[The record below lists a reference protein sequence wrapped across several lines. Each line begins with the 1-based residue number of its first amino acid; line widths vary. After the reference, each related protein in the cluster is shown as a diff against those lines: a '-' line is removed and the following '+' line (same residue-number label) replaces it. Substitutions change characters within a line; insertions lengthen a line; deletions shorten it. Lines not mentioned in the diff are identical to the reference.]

1 MSDHDEQPE
10 TDDGE
15 TGTDDPQFPWEMG
28 AVMVLPMAPPVCRH
42 CLLQQA
48 EEFVGRA
55 LGAHPVPEEPW
66 ESSSGPS
73 GAAFTSPSRLI
84 TTAAEHRIDLM
95 LRVADW
101 LLEGE

>member
-1 MSDHDEQPE
+1 MSEGNMEDPGA
-10 TDDGE
+10 DDGE
-15 TGTDDPQFPWEMG
+15 KGTDDPQFPWEMG

-42 CLLQQA
+42 CILQQA

-55 LGAHPVPEEPW
+55 LAAHPVPEEPW
-66 ESSSGPS
+66 TSSSGP
-73 GAAFTSPSRLI
+73 GLVGPARLV

>member
-10 TDDGE
+10 TDEQPPEG
-15 TGTDDPQFPWEMG
+15 FPWQPG
-28 AVMVLPMAPPVCRH
+28 VMMLLPAPPVCRH

-55 LGAHPVPEEPW
+55 LAAHPVPEEPW
-66 ESSSGPS
+66 TSSGGP
-73 GAAFTSPSRLI
+73 AAGPFTSGTRLI

-95 LRVADW
+95 LRVAEW